1 MILIHSD
8 NKGLVLPPRVAQI
21 QVVLVPIISS
31 KDENPKAI
39 YDALEEV
46 YQKLKASGVRVHL
59 DDRDN
64 YNPGWKFNHWEV
76 KGVPIR
82 IELGKKDL
90 ENQEVKIVRRDN
102 AEK

>member
-1 MILIHSD
+1 
-8 NKGLVLPPRVAQI
+8 
-21 QVVLVPIISS
+21 VLVPIINS
-31 KDENPKAI
+31 KDEDPKLIYEAI
-39 YDALEEV
+39 EDV
-46 YQKLKASGVRVHL
+46 YQRLKVAGVRVHL

-90 ENQEVKIVRRDN
+90 VS
-102 AEK
+102 